1 MRQSRREFEIQ
12 IERNGTQFPVLV
24 EAMFTPGAPE
34 SINDIDGGSP
44 AEADEFEVLS
54 VTDSD
59 GNDVELNQA
68 EIIYA
73 KDRFL
78 EIAETE

>member
-12 IERNGTQFPVLV
+12 IERNGSQFPVLV
-24 EAMFTPGAPE
+24 EAMFTPGAPAR
-34 SINDIDGGSP
+34 INDWDGGEP
-44 AEADEFEVLS
+44 EEADEFEVLS

-59 GNDVELNQA
+59 GKDVELNQA